1 MVAPFAR
8 LSGMLASGAI
18 RSLSVRHPS
27 VTLDFRILG
36 PLEVVGD
43 AGPIGLGGPRRRAVL
58 AILAPHANR
67 VVSID
72 HLGDELYGEARPAT
86 AVTQVQRQVSD
97 LRKALGP
104 AIETRAPGYVLRV
117 QPGRLDLERFER
129 LAAEG
134 SAALARG
141 EHEPAARALREA
153 LRLWRGPPLADLAFE
168 PFAAAAI
175 ARLEELRLAV
185 LERRLEAELALG
197 HHPELVAELDALV
210 GEHPANERLTAHLIL
225 ALYRSGRQQDALS
238 AYRALRSRLV
248 ELYGIEPTPALRDLE
263 QSVLRQDRALDAPVQ
278 PTPVPGSTVLACART
293 DEGLVALV
301 ALAAPLVHGPGREL
315 LLVRLLADDAELSA
329 AAARVARLRA
339 RAGAPA
345 RAAAFASADAAR
357 DIARLAAGNAV
368 DVVFVDAAGL
378 PDGPMPVELTGLLE
392 RCPADV
398 ALLAGAWSPGG
409 EDRVLVA
416 FAGGEHDWAALELGA
431 WLASATG
438 SALRLAGPHGEHGGG
453 SRMLAAASLAVQ
465 RTVGIDATPL
475 LVEPAGLAA
484 VAEGA
489 RAVVCGLPAGWRR
502 TGVGSV
508 RGGLVREAHT
518 PVLLV
523 HRGPRPGG
531 LAPAE
536 AVTRFTWSLGG

>member
-1 MVAPFAR
+1 MLPPIARFRHARFGRYPFA
-8 LSGMLASGAI
+8 I
-18 RSLSVRHPS
+18 RPLPS

-43 AGPIGLGGPRRRAVL
+43 AGPIALGGPRRRAVL
-58 AILAPHANR
+58 AILALHANR

-86 AVTQVQRQVSD
+86 AVTQIQRQVSD

-129 LAAEG
+129 LAADG
-134 SAALARG
+134 SAALARR
-141 EHEPAARALREA
+141 EHEPAAHALRAA
-153 LRLWRGPPLADLAFE
+153 LRLWRGPPLADLAYE

-197 HHPELVAELDALV
+197 HHPELVAELEVLV
-210 GEHPANERLTAHLIL
+210 SEHPTHERFAAQLML

-263 QSVLRQDRALDAPVQ
+263 RSVLRQDPALDAPA
-278 PTPVPGSTVLACART
+278 PAAPAPGSTVLACART
-293 DEGLVALV
+293 EQGLVALV
-301 ALAAPLVHGPGREL
+301 PLAAPLVRGPGREL
-315 LLVRLLADDAELSA
+315 LLVRLLADEAELSA
-329 AAARVARLRA
+329 AASRVAQMRARV
-339 RAGAPA
+339 GAPA
-345 RAAAFASADAAR
+345 RAAAFASAHAAR
-357 DIARLAAGNAV
+357 DIARLAAGHAV

-378 PDGPMPVELTGLLE
+378 PDGPLPVELAGLLE

-398 ALLAGAWSPGG
+398 ALLAGTSSPGG
-409 EDRVLVA
+409 EDVVLVA
-416 FAGGEHDWAALELGA
+416 FAGARHDWAALELGA
-431 WLASATG
+431 WLASATA
-438 SALRLAGPHGEHGGG
+438 STLRLAGPPGVHGGG

-475 LVEPAGLAA
+475 LVESEGLAA
-484 VAEGA
+484 AAEGA

-502 TGVGSV
+502 TGAGAV
-508 RGGLVREAHT
+508 RGALVRVAHA